1 MFNRT
6 REAITER
13 FRNLALQ
20 LKYRLGFGTLPAVA
34 THLACFLMGTLL
46 FEPDSRGKVPHE
58 TLVPLSASR
67 ISGGVKV
74 GEEYEALSIVRG
86 CVLSGES
93 FKLWWPEDKRV
104 FAVVGK
110 IKAKGVLI
118 DLLAKND
125 TQAALKA
132 SHGKPHCLKSS
143 SNVTI
148 YP

>member
-6 REAITER
+6 REVVSER
-13 FRNLALQ
+13 FRNFALQ

-34 THLACFLMGTLL
+34 THLGCFLMGTLL
-46 FEPDSRGKVPHE
+46 FEPDSRGKVPNE
-58 TLVPLSASR
+58 TLVPLSLSR
-67 ISGGVKV
+67 VAGGVKV
-74 GEEYEALSIVRG
+74 GEVYEALSISRG
-86 CVLSGES
+86 CVLSDES
-93 FKLWWPEDKRV
+93 FKLWWPEDKRL

-110 IKAKGVLI
+110 MKAKSEFI

-125 TQAALKA
+125 TQAAPKA
-132 SHGKPHCLKSS
+132 HHGKPNCLKSS